1 MEEDLLMPVE
11 DLEILRILC
20 IKVGVR
26 ILAQYYY
33 IKNTCEILL
42 HTTKL
47 RILSIKV
54 GVRILILNVVVCSSI
69 LRKYA
74 YI

>member
-1 MEEDLLMPVE
+1 MPVE

-33 IKNTCEILL
+33 SDELRLCSLTYADVCFRMLTYAAI
-42 HTTKL
+42 HTHTQ
-47 RILSIKV
+47 
-54 GVRILILNVVVCSSI
+54 
-69 LRKYA
+69 YY